1 LIESNGINKCNGK
14 QQGTERER
22 DMHLS
27 CTVQNGP
34 LKNVYVQL
42 RNLNFRS
49 GRRLNPDV
57 DENR

>member
-1 LIESNGINKCNGK
+1 
-14 QQGTERER
+14 
-22 DMHLS
+22 MHLN

-49 GRRLNPDV
+49 GSGLNPDV
-57 DENR
+57 DENRLLVGYRLTAW